1 MTAATVTRRFE
12 TQAIG
17 VEVVQLTL
25 TDGETYVSRKFA
37 TILAAVVSGNED
49 NDAHINVTF
58 SDGTATVN
66 YASQTDEKVTLVLYG
81 NLGN

>member
-1 MTAATVTRRFE
+1 MTAATVTKRFE
-12 TQAIG
+12 TQSPGI
-17 VEVVQLTL
+17 EVVQLTL
-25 TDGETYVSRKFA
+25 TDGETYVSRKFG

-58 SDGTATVN
+58 SGQTATVN
-66 YASQTDEKVTLVLYG
+66 YASMSDELVTLVLYG